1 MLSDWDKV
9 NHQQEQQKRD
19 ENCLTIDQLK
29 IQHQDLCMQHQNLWA
44 AYNQCREDLNVQVR
58 ERQSLDLAFDMKR
71 TNRAKTESRCQ
82 TLQNIMQAFESNKYQ
97 ADKQQLT
104 IIAKLT
110 NIVYASR
117 ILVDVK
123 ESDSKLRQWS
133 LIFQPSWRLSNSRGF
148 QVYEGFS
155 MVADD
160 E

>member
-1 MLSDWDKV
+1 MLNDWDKI

-44 AYNQCREDLNVQVR
+44 VYNQCREDLNVQIQ
-58 ERQSLDLAFDMKR
+58 ERQSLDLVFDMKR
-71 TNRAKTESRCQ
+71 INRAKTESRCQ

-97 ADKQQLT
+97 ADKQQLI

-133 LIFQPSWRLSNSRGF
+133 LIFQSSWRLSNPRDF

-155 MVADD
+155 MIADD